1 MSHSLSLGLSFGLL
15 ATYPTLLTQMG
26 MWQNTWQ
33 QASQETKENHLN
45 AETMGDGKG
54 KSTRVI
60 LGWLVSSLWG
70 PVTTILDGWSPLHE
84 NGDAPKM
91 PKGLG
96 ESPGHARSLG
106 HCYSCGVAPFHHRKA
121 CNEGRGSPGHDE
133 WREKEIR
140 SPGGSRCWAAEAKME
155 AKVKVRQLQ
164 EKLKLEREA

>member
-60 LGWLVSSLWG
+60 LGWLVSSL
-70 PVTTILDGWSPLHE
+70 
-84 NGDAPKM
+84 
-91 PKGLG
+91 
-96 ESPGHARSLG
+96 
-106 HCYSCGVAPFHHRKA
+106 
-121 CNEGRGSPGHDE
+121 
-133 WREKEIR
+133 
-140 SPGGSRCWAAEAKME
+140 
-155 AKVKVRQLQ
+155 
-164 EKLKLEREA
+164 